1 MNALGWLVLGLLAG
15 WVIEFAID
23 FLYWR
28 RKAQRDAE
36 ALAQKEAAIMAQQ
49 TELGHRQATMRMRE
63 REMSDLQASLAS
75 RDAELLQQARRV
87 EERSDD
93 LSRLEQ
99 QTEKRRADLD
109 RMGLTLNEREKEIAA
124 RGDQMRSRESDY
136 KRRLDTL
143 ESTEQELARRVA
155 VVGNREEAMQS
166 WEGRILSREHD
177 VADREASVNYHA
189 GRIASDA
196 AAFDAVKHLLGRH
209 YRRDGQD
216 NLQALVGIDAGT
228 ESLLREAG
236 IDGFQRLAETPL
248 GELTRI
254 LQAAG
259 PRFALVNPL
268 SWAEQA
274 SYLLD
279 NDYVALDRLQS
290 ELQGIRR
297 DSVGDALLAAM
308 LKKPE
313 PRPAAGGA
321 EGQTASDVTADSAAE
336 GREAGGGATAADA
349 VPRADDVEGQ
359 EPVGECATTQ
369 ADAGVAA
376 ATVIAA
382 GASVTAAPSS
392 ASPGGQD
399 AVTDAESIQA
409 ATDAVSTGRAPDE
422 EPDGER
428 VTASSAADS
437 ADVAGEDGIGAESA
451 TGEPMPP
458 LDEAGDAPQAVW
470 ASDAGDEGEGSGVY
484 ATAAVANAGVG
495 TDTSPDSTTGT
506 GTGTGTG
513 IGVER
518 VEAVP
523 VDDDGRAHWPG
534 AGGEVS
540 DAVVLGEHARADGAP
555 SPAEARDRVAG
566 H

>member
-75 RDAELLQQARRV
+75 RDADLLQQARRI

-124 RGDQMRSRESDY
+124 RGDQMRSKESDY

-209 YRRDGQD
+209 HRRDGKD

-228 ESLLREAG
+228 ENLLHEAG

-313 PRPAAGGA
+313 SPR
-321 EGQTASDVTADSAAE
+321 SAADD
-336 GREAGGGATAADA
+336 AGHKAG
-349 VPRADDVEGQ
+349 DV
-359 EPVGECATTQ
+359 AST
-369 ADAGVAA
+369 DAGVAA
-376 ATVIAA
+376 AAVIAA
-382 GASVTAAPSS
+382 GASATAVAVSAGAVDEGGDASAPLSWRDEVQAGAHADDEVSMSSPASSAGRSAMTDSDSATAAGEASVTAAT
-392 ASPGGQD
+392 
-399 AVTDAESIQA
+399 VI
-409 ATDAVSTGRAPDE
+409 
-422 EPDGER
+422 
-428 VTASSAADS
+428 AADEGT
-437 ADVAGEDGIGAESA
+437 ATAPAIGEV
-451 TGEPMPP
+451 MPP

-484 ATAAVANAGVG
+484 A
-495 TDTSPDSTTGT
+495 
-506 GTGTGTG
+506 
-513 IGVER
+513 
-518 VEAVP
+518 
-523 VDDDGRAHWPG
+523 
-534 AGGEVS
+534 
-540 DAVVLGEHARADGAP
+540 
-555 SPAEARDRVAG
+555 
-566 H
+566 

>member
-75 RDAELLQQARRV
+75 RDADLLQQARRI

-124 RGDQMRSRESDY
+124 RGDQMRSKESDY

-209 YRRDGQD
+209 HRRDGKD

-228 ESLLREAG
+228 ENLLHEAG

-313 PRPAAGGA
+313 SPR
-321 EGQTASDVTADSAAE
+321 SAADD
-336 GREAGGGATAADA
+336 AGHKAG
-349 VPRADDVEGQ
+349 DV
-359 EPVGECATTQ
+359 AST
-369 ADAGVAA
+369 DAGVAA
-376 ATVIAA
+376 AAVAPA
-382 GASVTAAPSS
+382 GASATAALVADDGARPEADPVDGAREDGTADESS
-392 ASPGGQD
+392 A
-399 AVTDAESIQA
+399 T
-409 ATDAVSTGRAPDE
+409 AP
-422 EPDGER
+422 
-428 VTASSAADS
+428 
-437 ADVAGEDGIGAESA
+437 A

-484 ATAAVANAGVG
+484 AAAAVAAAGVG
-495 TDTSPDSTTGT
+495 ADTGPDSTA
-506 GTGTGTG
+506 GTGTG

-540 DAVVLGEHARADGAP
+540 DAVVLDEHARADGAP
-555 SPAEARDRVAG
+555 SPAEARDRVSG